1 MGVYWADG
9 SALLY
14 SAPMTTIREYR
25 KSDLP
30 ALLKLIGELHDA
42 LRRFDEYLAP
52 VEQIAERYAAYLFDT
67 CRRSSGTFLV
77 AVQDDRLVGFVCV
90 FGLVPP
96 DEPDQYPDEFAAIA
110 NIYYLR
116 IAVVAR
122 SRHRG
127 RPDAAGREPRAAFG
141 GRQDRANRALRK
153 SRSHRFLYASRVSR
167 AIPNFHK
174 KAVSAPV
181 RACARGPRF
190 GLVYPSRT
198 PLNSVVPIIVSYS
211 PLSVSPSTVARNA
224 TEN

>member
-14 SAPMTTIREYR
+14 NAPMTTIREYR

-110 NIYYLR
+110 NIY
-116 IAVVAR
+116 
-122 SRHRG
+122 
-127 RPDAAGREPRAAFG
+127 
-141 GRQDRANRALRK
+141 
-153 SRSHRFLYASRVSR
+153 
-167 AIPNFHK
+167 
-174 KAVSAPV
+174 
-181 RACARGPRF
+181 
-190 GLVYPSRT
+190 
-198 PLNSVVPIIVSYS
+198 
-211 PLSVSPSTVARNA
+211 VSPSLQGQGIGAALMRRAENRARRLGAGKIELTVLS
-224 TEN
+224 ENRAAIDFYMHLGYRERSRTFTKKL